1 MVGHSNSHLIAI
13 NFLIPAQ
20 VWLVLI
26 SLFRRSGG
34 VNFTPDFHESGV
46 CPTKYI
52 LIKGNGVRR
61 CDLSKMQCAFNF
73 LFTL

>member
-26 SLFRRSGG
+26 SLFGG
-34 VNFTPDFHESGV
+34 TVGGCSPPDFHESGV
-46 CPTKYI
+46 CLTKYVP
-52 LIKGNGVRR
+52 IKGSGVRLS
-61 CDLSKMQCAFNF
+61 DLPKIRCAFNF

>member
-20 VWLVLI
+20 VRLVLI
-26 SLFRRSGG
+26 SLFGG
-34 VNFTPDFHESGV
+34 KRGNFTPDFHES
-46 CPTKYI
+46 CDCLTKYI
-52 LIKGNGVRR
+52 LIKGNGVRLS
-61 CDLSKMQCAFNF
+61 DLSKIQWAFNF

>member
-26 SLFRRSGG
+26 SLLRSGG
-34 VNFTPDFHESGV
+34 GELHPGFPQKWRL
-46 CPTKYI
+46 PTKYI

-61 CDLSKMQCAFNF
+61 CDLSKMQPAFNF